1 MPLRTLQIALLGGGS
16 EDAVLIGLRNFP
28 AHKLTLIT
36 PNGFLNQAN
45 QLAEKLGSTL
55 KLAVEIVQV
64 KDPTIPTMLETVS
77 EIVKKESESFDDILI
92 NVGSADSHLTCA
104 GVTAAFVLGI
114 RAFDVMG
121 EQPAVLPVMNQSYT
135 QAVTKPKMEI
145 LRAIELAGGDVESLE
160 KLSTLSSYG
169 KPLLSYHIRGS
180 KEGAGLQKLGLI
192 EVERGKRGRLRV
204 RLTAL
209 GRTLLS
215 ASAK

>member
-1 MPLRTLQIALLGGGS
+1 
-16 EDAVLIGLRNFP
+16 
-28 AHKLTLIT
+28 
-36 PNGFLNQAN
+36 
-45 QLAEKLGSTL
+45 
-55 KLAVEIVQV
+55 
-64 KDPTIPTMLETVS
+64 
-77 EIVKKESESFDDILI
+77 VKKESESFDDILI

-114 RAFDVMG
+114 RAFDVLG